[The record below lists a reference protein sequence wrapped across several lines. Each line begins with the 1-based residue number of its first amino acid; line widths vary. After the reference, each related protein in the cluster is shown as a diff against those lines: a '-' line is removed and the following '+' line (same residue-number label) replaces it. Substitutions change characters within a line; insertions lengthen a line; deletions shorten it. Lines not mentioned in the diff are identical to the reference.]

1 MGKHSKHCL
10 AAITLMCLLLGGCG
24 EQADVVMVNSEK
36 EANLILVEFE
46 NRGIASPSKSQLTVD
61 RKIVWS
67 IRCSPEQASQARQI
81 LVKLDLPREERGG
94 LESMINST
102 GLIPTKTD
110 ERAKLMHATA
120 QELETTFE
128 TYDRVVRAR
137 VHVVIPDTDM
147 SLTADPAK
155 APQPSAT
162 VLLKYRVRETAADK
176 SDSNP
181 NAAGPPMKE
190 EDVQQIVAK
199 SVAGLE
205 STNVFVTFT
214 STEVTAP
221 IVEAPVAVA
230 GSKKMLYQL
239 FAAVA
244 LLGVFC
250 IFLIV
255 KLLKKS
261 PSTAATPAGAA
272 G

>member
-1 MGKHSKHCL
+1 MGYRSKQFL
-10 AAITLMCLLLGGCG
+10 AAITLACLLLGGCG
-24 EQADVVMVNSEK
+24 EQADVVMVNTEK

-46 NRGIASPSKSQLTVD
+46 NRGISSPTKTQQTVD

-67 IRCSPEQASQARQI
+67 IQCSPEQASQARQI

-102 GLIPTKTD
+102 GLIPTRTD

-137 VHVVIPDTDM
+137 VHVVIPDSEM

-162 VLLKYRVRETAADK
+162 VLLKYRTMEDAADATG
-176 SDSNP
+176 SNP
-181 NAAGPPMKE
+181 GGPPMKE
-190 EDVQQIVAK
+190 EDVQQIVAN
-199 SVAGLE
+199 SVSGLE

-214 STEVTAP
+214 PTETATP
-221 IVEAPVAVA
+221 ITQAPVAVA
-230 GSKKMLYQL
+230 SNNKMLYQL
-239 FAAVA
+239 YAAVV

-255 KLLKKS
+255 KLLKKT
-261 PSTAATPAGAA
+261 PSTNATPTAAA

>member
-1 MGKHSKHCL
+1 MGNRSKNCL
-10 AAITLMCLLLGGCG
+10 LLITLACALLGGCG

-46 NRGIASPSKSQLTVD
+46 RRGITAPSKTQQTVD
-61 RKIVWS
+61 RKVVWS

-110 ERAKLMHATA
+110 ERAKLMHAIA

-137 VHVVIPDTDM
+137 VHVVIPDSEM
-147 SLTADPAK
+147 SLTADPEK
-155 APQPSAT
+155 SPKPSAT
-162 VLLKYRVRETAADK
+162 VLLKYRAGDGA
-176 SDSNP
+176 SDGTPDPSQ
-181 NAAGPPMKE
+181 AGPPMKE
-190 EDVQQIVAK
+190 EDVQQIVAR

-205 STNVFVTFT
+205 QTSVFVTFT
-214 STEVTAP
+214 PTEV
-221 IVEAPVAVA
+221 VASNITEVVA
-230 GSKKMLYQL
+230 SPGSKSMLYQL
-239 FAAVA
+239 YAAVV

-250 IFLIV
+250 VFLIV
-255 KLLKKS
+255 KLLKK
-261 PSTAATPAGAA
+261 PSTTDATPAGAA